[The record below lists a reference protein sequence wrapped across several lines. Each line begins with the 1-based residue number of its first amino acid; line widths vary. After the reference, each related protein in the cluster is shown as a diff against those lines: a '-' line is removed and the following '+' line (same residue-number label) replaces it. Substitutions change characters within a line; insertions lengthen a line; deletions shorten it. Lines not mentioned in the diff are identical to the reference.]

1 MAKLITKFRYLKP
14 SRKRK
19 AGGYATYIATRE
31 GVEKLPQEQKTYA
44 DYIATRPRSQGLFS
58 DEGVE
63 INLRQLSRELNSY
76 QGNLWTVILSLSR
89 EFLSTMKGIVAESD
103 HRHASMLFKLSVE
116 MAMLMNIVAAFVR
129 SASEIAEQFHI
140 PQGNLRWYAAFH
152 NEKHHPHVHL
162 MIWSEDE
169 KEGYLSEKGVE
180 KLRSSFAKSI
190 FAQDWCNIYDRYTEA
205 RNALRQESRERMR
218 EIVGA
223 INAGSYENQ
232 TIENLLLQLVRQLS
246 TSTGKKQYGYLK
258 PELKRLVDAIVTE
271 FSKDSRIA
279 ELYDLW
285 YEQKESGIR
294 FYQDE
299 MPERVPLTDNPEF
312 RTIKNMILQEAET
325 LAFADLPD
333 RAAQEKHGGEE
344 AKQTETGNYN
354 HGKNAANHNE
364 NHNRYQIA
372 STVACLFAS
381 LAQLLYEDSDRHK
394 ISKIDRKQRRQI
406 DEKKQAQGIKLE

>member
-89 EFLSTMKGIVAESD
+89 EDAERLDFDTAARWRDFL
-103 HRHASMLFKLSVE
+103 
-116 MAMLMNIVAAFVR
+116 R
-129 SASEIAEQFHI
+129 SERSEIAEQFHI

-394 ISKIDRKQRRQI
+394 ISKIDRKQRWQI
-406 DEKKQAQGIKLE
+406 DEKKLAQGMKSE

>member
-14 SRKRK
+14 TKKRK

-31 GVEKLPQEQKTYA
+31 GVEKLPQEKTYA

-76 QGNLWTVILSLSR
+76 QGNLWMVILSLSR
-89 EFLSTMKGIVAESD
+89 EDAERLDFDTAARWRDFL
-103 HRHASMLFKLSVE
+103 
-116 MAMLMNIVAAFVR
+116 R
-129 SASEIAEQFHI
+129 SERSEIAEQFHI

-169 KEGYLSEKGVE
+169 KEGYLSERGIE

-190 FAQDWCNIYDRYTEA
+190 FAQDWCNIYDSYTNA
-205 RNALRQESRERMR
+205 RNTLRQESRERMR
-218 EIVGA
+218 EIIRA
-223 INAGSYENQ
+223 INAGSYENK
-232 TIENLLLQLVRQLS
+232 TIEYLLLQLVRQLS
-246 TSTGKKQYGYLK
+246 MSTGKKQYGYLK

-271 FSKDSRIA
+271 FSKDPRIA
-279 ELYDLW
+279 ELYSLW

-312 RTIKNMILQEAET
+312 RTVKNMILQEAEN
-325 LAFADLPD
+325 LAFSDLPD
-333 RAAQEKHGGEE
+333 RVVEEKHGGEE
-344 AKQTETGNYN
+344 TKQTGTGNYN
-354 HGKNAANHNE
+354 SGKHEANYNKANYNTNHN
-364 NHNRYQIA
+364 HAVIA
-372 STVACLFAS
+372 TTVARLFAS

-406 DEKKQAQGIKLE
+406 DEKRLAQGIKLE

>member
-58 DEGVE
+58 DEGME

-89 EFLSTMKGIVAESD
+89 EDAERLGFDTAARWRDFL
-103 HRHASMLFKLSVE
+103 
-116 MAMLMNIVAAFVR
+116 R
-129 SASEIAEQFHI
+129 SERSEIAEQFHI
-140 PQGNLRWYAAFH
+140 PQGDFRWYAAFH

-162 MIWSEDE
+162 MVWSEDE
-169 KEGYLSEKGVE
+169 KEGYLSEKGIE

-190 FAQDWCNIYDRYTEA
+190 FAQDWCNIYDSYTNA
-205 RNALRQESRERMR
+205 RNTLRQESRERMR
-218 EIVGA
+218 EIVES
-223 INAGSYENQ
+223 INTGTYENQ

-246 TSTGKKQYGYLK
+246 MSTGKKQYGYLK

-271 FSKDSRIA
+271 FAKGPRIA

-299 MPERVPLTDNPEF
+299 MPERVPLVDNPEF
-312 RTIKNMILQEAET
+312 RTIKNMILQEAEN
-325 LAFADLPD
+325 LAFADLPEGVVD
-333 RAAQEKHGGEE
+333 GKYSREE
-344 AKQTETGNYN
+344 AKQVGTGNYN
-354 HGKNAANHNE
+354 PGKHEANYNKANYNTNHN
-364 NHNRYQIA
+364 HAVIA
-372 STVACLFAS
+372 TTVARLFAS
-381 LAQLLYEDSDRHK
+381 LAQLLYEDPDRHK

-406 DEKKQAQGIKLE
+406 AEKKLAQGMKLE

>member
-14 SRKRK
+14 TEKRK

-31 GVEKLPQEQKTYA
+31 GVEKLPQEKTYA

-76 QGNLWTVILSLSR
+76 QGNFWTVIISLSR
-89 EFLSTMKGIVAESD
+89 EDADRLGFDTATRWRDSL
-103 HRHASMLFKLSVE
+103 
-116 MAMLMNIVAAFVR
+116 R
-129 SASEIAEQFHI
+129 SERSEIAEQFHI

-162 MIWSEDE
+162 MVWSEDE
-169 KEGYLSEKGVE
+169 KEGYLSERGIE

-190 FAQDWCNIYDRYTEA
+190 FAQDWCNVYDNYTNA
-205 RNALRQESRERMR
+205 RNTLRQESRERMR
-218 EIVGA
+218 EIIRA

-232 TIENLLLQLVRQLS
+232 TIENLLLQLARQLS
-246 TSTGKKQYGYLK
+246 TTTGKKQYGYLK
-258 PELKRLVDAIVTE
+258 PELKRLVDAIMTE
-271 FSKDSRIA
+271 FAKDPRIA

-285 YEQKESGIR
+285 YKQKESGIR

-312 RTIKNMILQEAET
+312 RTIKNMILQEAEN
-325 LAFADLPD
+325 LAFADLPVQMT
-333 RAAQEKHGGEE
+333 QEKHGGEE
-344 AKQTETGNYN
+344 AKQVGTGLYNLGKHKANYN
-354 HGKNAANHNE
+354 KANYNTNHN
-364 NHNRYQIA
+364 HAVIA
-372 STVACLFAS
+372 TTVARLFAS
-381 LAQLLYEDSDRHK
+381 LTLLFYDDPDRHP
-394 ISKIDRKQRRQI
+394 ITRIDRKQRRQI
-406 DEKKQAQGIKLE
+406 DEKRLAQGIKLE

>member
-31 GVEKLPQEQKTYA
+31 GVEKLPSEQKTYA
-44 DYIATRPRSQGLFS
+44 DYIATRPRSQGLFT
-58 DEGVE
+58 DAGKD

-89 EFLSTMKGIVAESD
+89 EDAERLDFDTAARWRDFL
-103 HRHASMLFKLSVE
+103 
-116 MAMLMNIVAAFVR
+116 R
-129 SASEIAEQFHI
+129 SERSEIAEQLHI

-162 MIWSEDE
+162 MVWSEDE
-169 KEGYLSEKGVE
+169 KEGYLSEKGIE

-190 FAQDWCNIYDRYTEA
+190 FAQDWCNTYDSYTKA
-205 RNALRQESRERMR
+205 RNTLRQESRERMR
-218 EIVGA
+218 EIIES
-223 INAGSYENQ
+223 INAGTYENQ
-232 TIENLLLQLVRQLS
+232 TIENLLLQLARQLS
-246 TSTGKKQYGYLK
+246 TTTGKKQYGYLK
-258 PELKRLVDAIVTE
+258 PELKRLVDAIVEE
-271 FSKDSRIA
+271 FAKDPRIA

-312 RTIKNMILQEAET
+312 RTVKNMILQEAENF
-325 LAFADLPD
+325 AFADLPVQIT
-333 RAAQEKHGGEE
+333 QEKHGAEK
-344 AKQTETGNYN
+344 AKTGDYN
-354 HGKNAANHNE
+354 QGKHEANHNA

-372 STVACLFAS
+372 STVARLFAS
-381 LAQLLYEDSDRHK
+381 LAQLLYESPDRHK
-394 ISKIDRKQRRQI
+394 ITKIDRKQRRQI
-406 DEKKQAQGIKLE
+406 DEKKLAQGIKLE

>member
-1 MAKLITKFRYLKP
+1 MAKLITKFRYLKT

-31 GVEKLPQEQKTYA
+31 GVEKLPQEKTYA
-44 DYIATRPRSQGLFS
+44 DYIATRPRSQGLFT
-58 DEGVE
+58 DAGKE
-63 INLRQLSRELNSY
+63 INLRQLSKELNQY
-76 QGNLWTVILSLSR
+76 QGNLWAVIISLSR
-89 EFLSTMKGIVAESD
+89 EDAERLGFDTATRWRDFL
-103 HRHASMLFKLSVE
+103 
-116 MAMLMNIVAAFVR
+116 R
-129 SASEIAEQFHI
+129 SERSEIAEQLHI

-162 MIWSEDE
+162 MVWSEDE
-169 KEGYLSEKGVE
+169 KEGYLSERGIE

-190 FAQDWCNIYDRYTEA
+190 FAQDWCNIYDSYTNA
-205 RNALRQESRERMR
+205 RNTLRQESRERMR
-218 EIVGA
+218 KIIGA
-223 INAGSYENQ
+223 INTGTYENQ

-271 FSKDSRIA
+271 FAKDPRLA

-285 YEQKESGIR
+285 YDPKESGIR

-312 RTIKNMILQEAET
+312 RTVKNMILQEAEN
-325 LAFADLPD
+325 LAFADLPVQMT
-333 RAAQEKHGGEE
+333 QEKHGGEE
-344 AKQTETGNYN
+344 AKQTGTGNYN
-354 HGKNAANHNE
+354 HGKNAANHNANR
-364 NHNRYQIA
+364 NHTVIA
-372 STVACLFAS
+372 TTVASLFAS
-381 LAQLLYEDSDRHK
+381 LAQLLYEDPDRHK

-406 DEKKQAQGIKLE
+406 DEKKLAQGMRLD

>member
-14 SRKRK
+14 TKKRK

-76 QGNLWTVILSLSR
+76 QGNLWTVIISLSR
-89 EFLSTMKGIVAESD
+89 EDAERLGFDSATRWRDFL
-103 HRHASMLFKLSVE
+103 
-116 MAMLMNIVAAFVR
+116 R
-129 SASEIAEQFHI
+129 SERSEIAEQFHI

-162 MIWSEDE
+162 MVWSEDE
-169 KEGYLSEKGVE
+169 KEGYLSEKGIE

-190 FAQDWCNIYDRYTEA
+190 FAQDWGNIYDRYTEA
-205 RNALRQESRERMR
+205 RNTLRQESRERMR
-218 EIVGA
+218 EIIGA
-223 INAGSYENQ
+223 INAGTYENQ
-232 TIENLLLQLVRQLS
+232 TIENLLVQLARQLS
-246 TSTGKKQYGYLK
+246 ATTGKKQYGYLK
-258 PELKRLVDAIVTE
+258 PELKRLVDAIVE
-271 FSKDSRIA
+271 KFSKDPRIA
-279 ELYDLW
+279 ELYNLW

-299 MPERVPLTDNPEF
+299 MPERVPLVDNPEF
-312 RTIKNMILQEAET
+312 RTIKNMILQEAEN
-325 LAFADLPD
+325 LAFADLPVQMT
-333 RAAQEKHGGEE
+333 QEKQDRKE
-344 AKQTETGNYN
+344 AEQAKTGAYN
-354 HGKNAANHNE
+354 LGKNAANHNA
-364 NHNRYQIA
+364 NHSHTVIA
-372 STVACLFAS
+372 TTIARLFAS
-381 LAQLLYEDSDRHK
+381 LAQLLYEDPDRHK

-406 DEKKQAQGIKLE
+406 DEKKQAQGMKLE

>member
-14 SRKRK
+14 TRKRK

-89 EFLSTMKGIVAESD
+89 EDAERLGFDTATRWRDFL
-103 HRHASMLFKLSVE
+103 
-116 MAMLMNIVAAFVR
+116 R
-129 SASEIAEQFHI
+129 SERSKIAEQFHI

-162 MIWSEDE
+162 MVWSEDE
-169 KEGYLSEKGVE
+169 KEGYLSERGIE

-205 RNALRQESRERMR
+205 RNTLRQESRERMR
-218 EIVGA
+218 EIIRA
-223 INAGSYENQ
+223 INAGSYENK
-232 TIENLLLQLVRQLS
+232 TIEHLLLQLVRQLS

-271 FSKDSRIA
+271 FAKDPRIA

-312 RTIKNMILQEAET
+312 RTIKNMILQEAEN
-325 LAFADLPD
+325 LAFADLPVQMT
-333 RAAQEKHGGEE
+333 QEKHGGEE
-344 AKQTETGNYN
+344 AKQVGTGLYNLGKHKANYN
-354 HGKNAANHNE
+354 KANYNTNHN
-364 NHNRYQIA
+364 HAVIA
-372 STVACLFAS
+372 TTVARLFAS
-381 LAQLLYEDSDRHK
+381 LTLLFYDDPDRHP
-394 ISKIDRKQRRQI
+394 ITRIDRKQRRQI
-406 DEKKQAQGIKLE
+406 DEKRLAQGIKLE

>member
-89 EFLSTMKGIVAESD
+89 EDADRLGFDTATRWRDFL
-103 HRHASMLFKLSVE
+103 
-116 MAMLMNIVAAFVR
+116 R
-129 SASEIAEQFHI
+129 SERSEIAEQFHI

-162 MIWSEDE
+162 MVWSEDE
-169 KEGYLSEKGVE
+169 KEGYLSEKGIE

-190 FAQDWCNIYDRYTEA
+190 FVQDWCNIYDNYTNT
-205 RNALRQESRERMR
+205 RNTLRQESRERMR
-218 EIVGA
+218 EIIGA
-223 INAGSYENQ
+223 INAGTYENQ

-258 PELKRLVDAIVTE
+258 PKLKRLVDAIVTE
-271 FSKDSRIA
+271 FAKDPRIA
-279 ELYDLW
+279 ELYNLW
-285 YEQKESGIR
+285 SEQKESGIR

-299 MPERVPLTDNPEF
+299 MPKRVPLTDNPEL
-312 RTIKNMILQEAET
+312 RTMKNMILQEAEN
-325 LAFADLPD
+325 LAFANLPD
-333 RAAQEKHGGEE
+333 RVVEEKHGGEKAEQAKTGDYNPGKHE
-344 AKQTETGNYN
+344 ANYN
-354 HGKNAANHNE
+354 TNRNHAV
-364 NHNRYQIA
+364 IA
-372 STVACLFAS
+372 TTVARLFAS
-381 LAQLLYEDSDRHK
+381 LAQLLYEDTDRHP
-394 ISKIDRKQRRQI
+394 ITRIDRKQRRQI
-406 DEKKQAQGIKLE
+406 DEKKLAHGMKLE

>member
-76 QGNLWTVILSLSR
+76 QGNLWTVIISLSR
-89 EFLSTMKGIVAESD
+89 EDAERLGFDSASRWRDFL
-103 HRHASMLFKLSVE
+103 
-116 MAMLMNIVAAFVR
+116 R
-129 SASEIAEQFHI
+129 SERSEIAEQFHI

-162 MIWSEDE
+162 MVWSEDE
-169 KEGYLSEKGVE
+169 KEGYLSEKGIE

-190 FAQDWCNIYDRYTEA
+190 FAQDWCNTYDRYTEA
-205 RNALRQESRERMR
+205 RNTLRQESRERMR
-218 EIVGA
+218 KIVDS
-223 INAGSYENQ
+223 INAGTYENK
-232 TIENLLLQLVRQLS
+232 TIENLLLQLARQLS
-246 TSTGKKQYGYLK
+246 TTTGKKQYGYLK
-258 PELKRLVDAIVTE
+258 PELKRLVDAIMTE
-271 FSKDSRIA
+271 FAKAPRIA

-294 FYQDE
+294 FYKDE
-299 MPERVPLTDNPEF
+299 TPERIPLTDNPEF
-312 RTIKNMILQEAET
+312 RTMKNMILQEAEN
-325 LAFADLPD
+325 LAFADLPV
-333 RAAQEKHGGEE
+333 QITHEKHGAE
-344 AKQTETGNYN
+344 KVKTRDYNQTRNVAYHNT
-354 HGKNAANHNE
+354 NHN
-364 NHNRYQIA
+364 HTMIA
-372 STVACLFAS
+372 STGARLFAS
-381 LAQLLYEDSDRHK
+381 LAQLLYEDSDRHP
-394 ISKIDRKQRRQI
+394 ITRIDLKQRRQI

>member
-14 SRKRK
+14 TKKRK
-19 AGGYATYIATRE
+19 AGGHATYIATRE
-31 GVEKLPQEQKTYA
+31 GVEKLPQEKTYA

-76 QGNLWTVILSLSR
+76 QGNLWTVIISLSR
-89 EFLSTMKGIVAESD
+89 GDAERLGFDTATRWRDFL
-103 HRHASMLFKLSVE
+103 
-116 MAMLMNIVAAFVR
+116 R
-129 SASEIAEQFHI
+129 SERSEIAEQFHI
-140 PQGNLRWYAAFH
+140 PQGDFRWYAAFH

-162 MIWSEDE
+162 MVWSENE

-205 RNALRQESRERMR
+205 RNTLRQESRERMR
-218 EIVGA
+218 EIVES
-223 INAGSYENQ
+223 INAGTYENK
-232 TIENLLLQLVRQLS
+232 TIENLLLQLARQLS
-246 TSTGKKQYGYLK
+246 VTTGKKQYGYLK
-258 PELKRLVDAIVTE
+258 PELKRLVDAIVEE
-271 FSKDSRIA
+271 FAKDPRIA

-285 YEQKESGIR
+285 YDQKESGIR

-312 RTIKNMILQEAET
+312 RTVKNMILQEAER
-325 LAFADLPD
+325 LISADLPVQMT
-333 RAAQEKHGGEE
+333 QEKHGGEE
-344 AKQTETGNYN
+344 EEQAGTGNYN
-354 HGKNAANHNE
+354 PGKHEANYNT
-364 NHNRYQIA
+364 NHTHTVIA
-372 STVACLFAS
+372 TTVARLFAS
-381 LAQLLYEDSDRHK
+381 LAQLLYESPDRHK

-406 DEKKQAQGIKLE
+406 DEKKLAQGIKLE